1 MADKKP
7 KIKPKKKA
15 VKKEPGKEKNLG
27 GAPIGNTNREI
38 YTLEVAL
45 SLFDKAKDILIS
57 DIDIITETELMVK
70 CKYALSLPMSSYR
83 YLSDEKFKVELA
95 DIKKEIESILES
107 RVMKSKEMYPGIAAM
122 TLKNKHGWK
131 DEKQLGITA
140 ELGVKQLTDD
150 QLVVRIR
157 ALESKIGTM
166 LPETTEI

>member
-1 MADKKP
+1 MKKITKAKQKP
-7 KIKPKKKA
+7 KPKKKA
-15 VKKEPGKEKNLG
+15 KTG
-27 GAPIGNTNREI
+27 GQPGNTNREI
-38 YTLEVAL
+38 YTLEVSL
-45 SLFDKAKDILIS
+45 SLFDQAKDILIA
-57 DIDIITETELMVK
+57 DPDIITETELAFR
-70 CKYALSLPMSSYR
+70 CKYALSLPYSSYR
-83 YLSDEKFKVELA
+83 YLSEEKFKLELA
-95 DIKKEIESILES
+95 DQKKEIESILES